1 MQSTQGKS
9 TAAGRKEGKE
19 EDLDFEARLLKLK
32 LQLAGKEH

>member
-9 TAAGRKEGKE
+9 TAVGRKEGKE

-32 LQLAGKEH
+32 LQLAGKEQ